1 MAPAPAAAPATHTEE
16 ASLLSSWLH
25 DARFA
30 WRTLRRRPMVAA
42 AMVGTLALGIGTQLA
57 VFRVFD
63 AVVLRP
69 LPFADDERLVR
80 LYIEPIERTGE
91 RLSPGVDVLLA
102 LQRETRSFAAVVGQ
116 RYMDLTLRRAEGP
129 ERVAVIGVTQ
139 GWAETLGVAPSL
151 GRAFHP
157 GEERKGMASG
167 VALVGHATWQ
177 GLLGGDP
184 GILGREVQLGER
196 SFTVVGVMP
205 PGFAFPY
212 DAEIWVPMRPETD
225 ALGPWG
231 FFIPAR
237 LAPGVSLE
245 AANREL
251 AALASRTP
259 GLAGRTFT
267 AVPIR
272 EVLLGEQDGTAKVL
286 LGAVAFLLLL
296 VCANLANLMLA
307 RTLAR
312 GRELALRSALG
323 ARRLRVARQVLV
335 ESLLLSLLGGAAG
348 ALVAVAAQ
356 PALAG
361 VVPEDLGR
369 LGGLP
374 ALGGRALLFTL
385 GSSLLCGLLF
395 GVLPT
400 LRAAGQDPAALLRGG
415 GRSTAGSG
423 RLRGLL
429 VSAEVALALVL
440 LAGGGL
446 LVLDLARRQRLDL
459 GYRAEGLL
467 TFEVSFAEEPDTA
480 VRAETVRRIEAAV
493 AALPGVA
500 ETGATCIFPSPSGN
514 YVTTTLVPGEPEE
527 APRLINHRLVTP
539 DFLAALDLPLL
550 AGRRLDERDVAGAG
564 DVAVVS
570 ESLARRRWP
579 GESALGKRIREAGA
593 EGAPRWMTVVGVVGD
608 AAEFYDVDDTW
619 YLPLAQHESSPRA
632 GTMVFAVRAQRSVAG
647 LEPTIRRAVSGVDP
661 TLAIY
666 DVATPEAM
674 YRESLAAQRATGLL
688 SAVLAA
694 LALVVA
700 AVGVYAAMA
709 AWAGERRR
717 EMAIRLAVG
726 ASPRRLLRELAVP
739 GLRLVALGLAA
750 GSAGVAAAGGLLASL
765 VEGLDAS
772 RALPAALGAVVLAG
786 ASLAAVVLPV
796 RRALRGDP
804 QAVLRPE

>member
-1 MAPAPAAAPATHTEE
+1 
-16 ASLLSSWLH
+16 
-25 DARFA
+25 
-30 WRTLRRRPMVAA
+30 
-42 AMVGTLALGIGTQLA
+42 
-57 VFRVFD
+57 
-63 AVVLRP
+63 
-69 LPFADDERLVR
+69 
-80 LYIEPIERTGE
+80 
-91 RLSPGVDVLLA
+91 
-102 LQRETRSFAAVVGQ
+102 
-116 RYMDLTLRRAEGP
+116 
-129 ERVAVIGVTQ
+129 
-139 GWAETLGVAPSL
+139 
-151 GRAFHP
+151 
-157 GEERKGMASG
+157 MASG

-184 GILGREVQLGER
+184 GILGREVRLGER

-212 DAEIWVPMRPETD
+212 DAQIWVPMRPETD

-259 GLAGRTFT
+259 GLSGRTFT

-374 ALGGRALLFTL
+374 ALGGRALLFAL

-400 LRAAGQDPAALLRGG
+400 LRAASQDPAALLRGG
-415 GRSTAGSG
+415 GRSTGTSG

-459 GYRAEGLL
+459 GYPAEGLL

-480 VRAETVRRIEAAV
+480 RRAETVRRIEAAV

-500 ETGATCIFPSPSGN
+500 ATGATCIFPSPSGN
-514 YVTTTLVPGEPEE
+514 YVTTTLVPGEPED

-539 DFLAALDLPLL
+539 DFLAALDLRLI

-632 GTMVFAVRAQRSVAG
+632 GTMVFAVRARQSVAG
-647 LEPTIRRAVSGVDP
+647 LEPAIRRAVSGVDP
-661 TLAIY
+661 ALAIY

-726 ASPRRLLRELAVP
+726 ASPRRLLRELAAP
-739 GLRLVALGLAA
+739 GLRLVALGLVA
-750 GSAGVAAAGGLLASL
+750 GSAGVAAAGGLLAGL

-772 RALPAALGAVVLAG
+772 RALPAALAAVVLAG
-786 ASLAAVVLPV
+786 ASLAAVLLPV

>member
-1 MAPAPAAAPATHTEE
+1 M
-16 ASLLSSWLH
+16 LSSWLR

-30 WRTLRRRPMVAA
+30 WRSLRRRPLAMA

-63 AVVLRP
+63 SVVLRP

-91 RLSPGVDVLLA
+91 RLSPGVEVLLA
-102 LQRETRSFAAVVGQ
+102 LQRETRSFEAVVGQ

-129 ERVAVIGVTQ
+129 ERVTVIGVTP
-139 GWAETLGVAPSL
+139 GWASTLGVAPAR

-157 GEERKGMASG
+157 AEERQGMASG
-167 VALVGHATWQ
+167 VALVAHAAWQ
-177 GLLGGDP
+177 GVFGGDP
-184 GILGREVQLGER
+184 AILGREVRLGER
-196 SFTVVGVMP
+196 AFTVVGVMP

-212 DAEIWVPMRPETD
+212 DAQLWVPLRPETD

-237 LAPGVSLE
+237 LAPGVGLD

-251 AALASRTP
+251 AALASRRADIA
-259 GLAGRTFT
+259 GAGRTFT

-272 EVLLGEQDGTAKVL
+272 EVLFGEQDGTATAL

-307 RTLAR
+307 RTMAR

-323 ARRLRVARQVLV
+323 ARRSRVARQVLV
-335 ESLLLSLLGGAAG
+335 ESLLVSLLGGAAG
-348 ALVAVAAQ
+348 ALVAVLAQ

-361 VVPEDLGR
+361 MVPEDLGR

-374 ALGGRALLFTL
+374 ELGARALLFAL
-385 GSSLLCGLLF
+385 ASSLLCGLLF

-415 GRSTAGSG
+415 GRSTGTGG

-429 VSAEVALALVL
+429 VSAEVALALML

-459 GYRAEGLL
+459 GYPTEGLL
-467 TFEVSFAEEPDTA
+467 TFEVSLAEEPDTA
-480 VRAETVRRIEAAV
+480 RRAETVRRIEGAV

-500 ETGATCIFPSPSGN
+500 GIGATCIFPSPNGN
-514 YVTTTLVPGEPEE
+514 YVTTTLVPGEPES
-527 APRLINHRLVTP
+527 APRMINHRLVTA
-539 DFLAALDLPLL
+539 DFLDTLGLPLV

-564 DVAVVS
+564 DVAVIS

-579 GESALGKRIREAGA
+579 GASALGKRIREAGA
-593 EGAPRWMTVVGVVGD
+593 DGPPRWLTVVGVVGD
-608 AAEFYDVDDTW
+608 AAEFYDLADTW
-619 YLPLAQHESSPRA
+619 YLPLAQHEASPRA
-632 GTMVFAVRAQRSVAG
+632 GSMVFAVRSRLPAAG
-647 LEPTIRRAVSGVDP
+647 LEPDLRRAVAGVDP
-661 TLAIY
+661 ALAIY
-666 DVATPEAM
+666 EVATPEAM

-688 SAVLAA
+688 SVVLAT

-750 GSAGVAAAGGLLASL
+750 GMAGVAAAGGLLARL

-772 RALPAALGAVVLAG
+772 RALPAALAAVVLAG
-786 ASLAAVVLPV
+786 ASLVAVLLPV

>member
-1 MAPAPAAAPATHTEE
+1 M
-16 ASLLSSWLH
+16 LSSWLR
-25 DARFA
+25 DALYA
-30 WRTLRRRPMVAA
+30 WRTLRRRPLATA

-80 LYIEPIERTGE
+80 LYIEPIERSGE

-116 RYMDLTLRRAEGP
+116 RYMDLTLRRSEGP
-129 ERVAVIGVTQ
+129 ERVAVIGVTP
-139 GWAETLGVAPSL
+139 GWASTLGVAPSL

-157 GEERKGMASG
+157 AEERQGMASG
-167 VALVGHATWQ
+167 VALVGHAAWQ

-184 GILGREVQLGER
+184 GIVGRQLRLGER

-212 DAEIWVPMRPETD
+212 DAQMWVPMRPETD

-237 LAPGVSLE
+237 LAPGVSLD

-251 AALASRTP
+251 AALASRRADLP
-259 GLAGRTFT
+259 GRTLT

-272 EVLLGEQDGTAKVL
+272 EVLLGEQDGAAKVL

-335 ESLLLSLLGGAAG
+335 ESLLLSLLGGAGG
-348 ALVAVAAQ
+348 ALVAMAAQ

-361 VVPEDLGR
+361 AVPEDLGR

-374 ALGGRALLFTL
+374 ALGGRALLFAL
-385 GSSLLCGLLF
+385 ASSLLCGLLF

-400 LRAAGQDPAALLRGG
+400 LRAAGQDPASLLRGG
-415 GRSTAGSG
+415 GRSSAGAG

-429 VSAEVALALVL
+429 VSVEVALALML

-459 GYRAEGLL
+459 GYPPERLL
-467 TFEVSFAEEPDTA
+467 TVSVSLAEEADPA
-480 VRAETVRRIEAAV
+480 ARAAKVRRIEGAI
-493 AALPGVA
+493 AALPEVA
-500 ETGATCIFPSPSGN
+500 SAGATCIFPSPSGN
-514 YVTTTLVPGEPEE
+514 YVAPTLVPGEPEA
-527 APRLINHRLVTP
+527 APRLVNHRLVTP
-539 DFLAALDLPLL
+539 DFLAALGVPLR
-550 AGRRLDERDVAGAG
+550 AGRLLGDRDVEGALP
-564 DVAVVS
+564 VAVVS

-579 GESALGKRIREAGA
+579 GGNALGKQIREARPD
-593 EGAPRWMTVVGVVGD
+593 EAPRWLTVVGVVGD
-608 AAEFYDVDDTW
+608 VAEFYDVADTW
-619 YLPLAQHESSPRA
+619 YLPLAQHEASPRA
-632 GTMVFAVRAQRSVAG
+632 SDMVFAVRTRQPVAG
-647 LEPTIRRAVSGVDP
+647 LEPALRRAVASVDP
-661 TLAIY
+661 GLAAY
-666 DVATPEAM
+666 DIATPEAM
-674 YRESLAAQRATGLL
+674 YRESLAVQRSTGLL

-726 ASPRRLLRELAVP
+726 ASPRRLLRDLAAP

-750 GSAGVAAAGGLLASL
+750 GCAGVAAAGGLLARL

-772 RALPAALGAVVLAG
+772 RVLPAALAALVLAA
-786 ASLAAVVLPV
+786 ASLAAVLVPA
-796 RRALRGDP
+796 RRVLRGDP